1 MGIAPPGFRH
11 PHNEGGRVGSREEA
25 SPVSPFSVRG
35 DGVSTGS
42 GETLPPLFARVSE
55 GILQT
60 AGVLENIVGGFAGAP
75 SCSGGSRSS
84 FGEMR
89 VV

>member
-1 MGIAPPGFRH
+1 MG
-11 PHNEGGRVGSREEA
+11 SWEEA
-25 SPVSPFSVRG
+25 SPVSPFSIRG

-42 GETLPPLFARVSE
+42 GETLPPLFAHVSE

-60 AGVLENIVGGFAGAP
+60 AGALENIVGGFADAL
-75 SCSGGSRSS
+75 SCSRGPRSS

-89 VV
+89 IA